1 MRRREQQSRQRH
13 PVHTYVRLAGLCPR
27 QSKIFYTDM
36 TRKGAI
42 QKPVALLHM
51 PLSDTG
57 RLAMLR
63 SMGAQEQVV
72 YLTLELKFL

>member
-1 MRRREQQSRQRH
+1 MCVS
-13 PVHTYVRLAGLCPR
+13 PAFVRDSPR
-27 QSKIFYTDM
+27 SSDM

-42 QKPVALLHM
+42 QKPVALLNM

>member
-1 MRRREQQSRQRH
+1 
-13 PVHTYVRLAGLCPR
+13 
-27 QSKIFYTDM
+27 M
-36 TRKGAI
+36 TRKGSI

-63 SMGAQEQVV
+63 SMGAQGQVV